1 VSVTSSTREQDIAIA
16 VKGHL
21 GDAVEN
27 ATVVDKGRI
36 SVIARKEATRDVAA
50 WLQRFG
56 FDHVITVSGVDRP
69 SENYLDVVYFLSS
82 YSRDDLKH
90 VVVSL
95 KIHLERENPS
105 LPSLTPIWESANLF
119 ERETY
124 EMFGV
129 SFEGHPNLQKLLLQ
143 DNWDG
148 PPPLRKDLKIPE
160 LA

>member
-1 VSVTSSTREQDIAIA
+1 MNAAPSTPEQRISVAIKEQLGNAIESVA
-16 VKGHL
+16 AL
-21 GDAVEN
+21 
-27 ATVVDKGRI
+27 DKGRI
-36 SVIARKEATRDVAA
+36 SVVARKEVARDVAE

-56 FDHVITVSGVDRP
+56 FDHALAVSGVDHP
-69 SENYLDVVYFLSS
+69 WENHLDVVYFLSS
-82 YSRDDLKH
+82 YSHDNLKH
-90 VVVSL
+90 IVVLL

-129 SFEGHPNLQKLLLQ
+129 NFEGHPNLQKLLLQ

-148 PPPLRKDLKIPE
+148 PPPLKKDLKIPE
-160 LA
+160 LG

>member
-1 VSVTSSTREQDIAIA
+1 MSATTSTPEQGVAVAI
-16 VKGHL
+16 KEQL
-21 GDAVEN
+21 GNAVEN
-27 ATVVDKGRI
+27 VAALDKGRI
-36 SVIARKEATRDVAA
+36 SVIARKEVARDVAV

-56 FDHVITVSGVDRP
+56 FDHTLAVSGVDHP
-69 SENYLDVVYFLSS
+69 WENHLDVVYFLSS
-82 YSRDDLKH
+82 YSHDNLKH
-90 VVVSL
+90 IVVL
-95 KIHLERENPS
+95 FKIHLERENPS

-129 SFEGHPNLQKLLLQ
+129 NFEGHPNLQKLLLQ

-148 PPPLRKDLKIPE
+148 PPPLKKDLKIPE

>member
-1 VSVTSSTREQDIAIA
+1 MTAELSAIEQDIAVVVGEQLGNGTQ
-16 VKGHL
+16 VK
-21 GDAVEN
+21 
-27 ATVVDKGRI
+27 VDRKGRM
-36 SVIARKEATRDVAA
+36 SAVVPGEFVREAAAR
-50 WLQRFG
+50 LQGLG
-56 FDHVITVSGVDRP
+56 FDHTIAVSGVDYP
-69 SENYLDVVYFLSS
+69 SEKRIEVVYLLSS

-90 VVVSL
+90 VVLSL
-95 KIHLERENPS
+95 KVQLDRENPS
-105 LPSLTPIWESANLF
+105 MPSLTSVWESANFF

-129 SFEGHPNLQKLLLQ
+129 NFDGHPNLQKLLLQ

>member
-1 VSVTSSTREQDIAIA
+1 MSSAPSTPEEELVVAI
-16 VKGHL
+16 KQQL
-21 GDAVEN
+21 GNAVEN
-27 ATVVDKGRI
+27 VATVRRGRI
-36 SVIARKEATRDVAA
+36 LVVARKETARDVAV

-56 FDHVITVSGVDRP
+56 LDHTLAVSGVDHP
-69 SENYLDVVYFLSS
+69 SENHLDVVYFLSS
-82 YSRDDLKH
+82 YSHEDLKH

-105 LPSLTPIWESANLF
+105 LPSLTPVWESANLF

-129 SFEGHPNLQKLLLQ
+129 NFEGHPNLQKLLLQ

-148 PPPLRKDLKIPE
+148 PPPLKKDLKIPE

>member
-1 VSVTSSTREQDIAIA
+1 VSATPSSPEQDIVVAI
-16 VKGHL
+16 KEQL
-21 GDAVEN
+21 GSAVEN
-27 ATVVDKGRI
+27 VTALDKGRI
-36 SVIARKEATRDVAA
+36 SVIARKEVARDVAVL
-50 WLQRFG
+50 LQRFG
-56 FDHVITVSGVDRP
+56 LDHTLAVSGVDHP
-69 SENYLDVVYFLSS
+69 WENHLDVVYFLSS
-82 YSRDDLKH
+82 YSHDNLKH
-90 VVVSL
+90 TVVLL

-129 SFEGHPNLQKLLLQ
+129 NFEGHPNLQKLLLQ

-148 PPPLRKDLKIPE
+148 PPPLKKDLKIPE

>member
-1 VSVTSSTREQDIAIA
+1 MSSTASAAEHGVVAAINEQI
-16 VKGHL
+16 GN
-21 GDAVEN
+21 AVEN
-27 ATVVDKGRI
+27 ATVLENGRI
-36 SVIARKEATRDVAA
+36 LIVARKETARDAA
-50 WLQRFG
+50 VWLRRFG
-56 FDHVITVSGVDRP
+56 FDHAITVSGVDRP
-69 SENYLDVVYFLSS
+69 FENHLDVVYFLSS
-82 YSRDDLKH
+82 YLRDDLKH

-95 KIHLERENPS
+95 RVRLERENPS

-129 SFEGHPNLQKLLLQ
+129 NFEGHPNLQKLLLQ

-148 PPPLRKDLKIPE
+148 PPPLKKDLKIPE

>member
-1 VSVTSSTREQDIAIA
+1 MSATPSTPEQRISVAIKEQLGNAI
-16 VKGHL
+16 
-21 GDAVEN
+21 EN
-27 ATVVDKGRI
+27 VAALDKGRI
-36 SVIARKEATRDVAA
+36 SVIARKEVARDVAE
-50 WLQRFG
+50 WFQRFG
-56 FDHVITVSGVDRP
+56 FDHVLAVSGVDHP
-69 SENYLDVVYFLSS
+69 WENHLDVVYFLSS

-95 KIHLERENPS
+95 NVHLERENPS

-129 SFEGHPNLQKLLLQ
+129 NFEGHPNLQKLLLQ

-148 PPPLRKDLKIPE
+148 PPPLKKDLKIPE

>member
-1 VSVTSSTREQDIAIA
+1 MTDGLSATEQDVAGVVGEQLGNGTH
-16 VKGHL
+16 VK
-21 GDAVEN
+21 
-27 ATVVDKGRI
+27 VDRKGRM
-36 SVIARKEATRDVAA
+36 SVVVPSEFVREAAA
-50 WLQRFG
+50 GLKGLG
-56 FDHVITVSGVDRP
+56 FDHTIAVSGVDYP
-69 SENYLDVVYFLSS
+69 SEKRIEVVYLLSS

-90 VVVSL
+90 VVLSL
-95 KIHLERENPS
+95 KVQLDRENPS
-105 LPSLTPIWESANLF
+105 MPSLTSVWESANLF

-129 SFEGHPNLQKLLLQ
+129 NFEGHPNLQKLLLQ

>member
-1 VSVTSSTREQDIAIA
+1 MSATPSTPEQGLAVVIKEQLGNTVESVVAD
-16 VKGHL
+16 
-21 GDAVEN
+21 
-27 ATVVDKGRI
+27 DKGRI
-36 SVIARKEATRDVAA
+36 SIIARKEVARDIAT

-56 FDHVITVSGVDRP
+56 FDHTLAVSGVDHP
-69 SENYLDVVYFLSS
+69 WENHLDVVYFLSS
-82 YSRDDLKH
+82 YSRNDLKH

-129 SFEGHPNLQKLLLQ
+129 NFEGHPNLQKLLLQ

-148 PPPLRKDLKIPE
+148 PPPLKKDLKIPE

>member
-1 VSVTSSTREQDIAIA
+1 MSVTPSTPEQKIVIAI
-16 VKGHL
+16 KEQL
-21 GDAVEN
+21 ENAVESVT
-27 ATVVDKGRI
+27 ALDKGRI
-36 SVIARKEATRDVAA
+36 SVITRKEVARDVAA

-56 FDHVITVSGVDRP
+56 FDHTLTVSGVDHP
-69 SENYLDVVYFLSS
+69 SENHLDVVYFLSS
-82 YSRDDLKH
+82 YLRDDLKH
-90 VVVSL
+90 IVVSL
-95 KIHLERENPS
+95 KIHLQRENPS

-129 SFEGHPNLQKLLLQ
+129 NFEGHPNLEKLLLQ

-148 PPPLRKDLKIPE
+148 PPPMRKDLKIPE

>member
-1 VSVTSSTREQDIAIA
+1 MSVTPSTPERDIVIAI
-16 VKGHL
+16 KEQL
-21 GDAVEN
+21 ENAVEE
-27 ATVVDKGRI
+27 ATALGKGRI
-36 SVIARKEATRDVAA
+36 SVITRKEVARDVAA

-56 FDHVITVSGVDRP
+56 FDHTLAVAGVDHP
-69 SENYLDVVYFLSS
+69 FESHLDVVYFLSS
-82 YSRDDLKH
+82 YLRDDLKH
-90 VVVSL
+90 IVVSL
-95 KIHLERENPS
+95 KVHLERENPS

-129 SFEGHPNLQKLLLQ
+129 NFEGHPNLQKLLLQ

>member
-1 VSVTSSTREQDIAIA
+1 MTVTPATLEQDIVSAI
-16 VKGHL
+16 KEQL
-21 GDAVEN
+21 EKDVEN
-27 ATVVDKGRI
+27 TTTPGKGRI
-36 SVIARKEATRDVAA
+36 LVITRKEAARDVAE

-56 FDHVITVSGVDRP
+56 FDHTLAVSGVDLP
-69 SENYLDVVYFLSS
+69 FENHLDVVYFLSS
-82 YSRDDLKH
+82 YSRDDLKRI
-90 VVVSL
+90 VVSL

-129 SFEGHPNLQKLLLQ
+129 NFERHPNLHKLLLQ

>member
-1 VSVTSSTREQDIAIA
+1 MSVTPSTPEHDIVIAI
-16 VKGHL
+16 KEQL
-21 GDAVEN
+21 ENAVEN
-27 ATVVDKGRI
+27 VTALGKGRI
-36 SVIARKEATRDVAA
+36 SVITRKEVARDVAA

-56 FDHVITVSGVDRP
+56 FDHTLTVSGVDHP
-69 SENYLDVVYFLSS
+69 FENHLDVVYFLSS
-82 YSRDDLKH
+82 YLRDDLKH

-95 KIHLERENPS
+95 KIPLERENPS

-129 SFEGHPNLQKLLLQ
+129 NFEGHPNLQKLLLQ

>member
-1 VSVTSSTREQDIAIA
+1 MSTAPSTSEQELVFAI
-16 VKGHL
+16 KEQL
-21 GDAVEN
+21 GTAVEN
-27 ATVVDKGRI
+27 VATVDRGRI
-36 SVIARKEATRDVAA
+36 LVVARKETARDVAVC
-50 WLQRFG
+50 LQRFG
-56 FDHVITVSGVDRP
+56 FDHTLAVSGVDHP
-69 SENYLDVVYFLSS
+69 WENHLDVVYFLSS
-82 YSRDDLKH
+82 YSHAELKH

-105 LPSLTPIWESANLF
+105 SPSLTPIWESANMF

-129 SFEGHPNLQKLLLQ
+129 NFEGHPNLEKLLLQ

-148 PPPLRKDLKIPE
+148 PPPLKKDLKIPE

>member
-1 VSVTSSTREQDIAIA
+1 MSVTPSTRERDIVAAI
-16 VKGHL
+16 KEHL
-21 GDAVEN
+21 GNAVESVI
-27 ATVVDKGRI
+27 VVDKGLI
-36 SVIARKEATRDVAA
+36 SVITRKEVVRDVAV

-56 FDHVITVSGVDRP
+56 FDHTLAVAGVDHLF
-69 SENYLDVVYFLSS
+69 ENHLDVVYFLSS
-82 YSRDDLKH
+82 YLRDDLKH
-90 VVVSL
+90 IVVSL
-95 KIHLERENPS
+95 KVHLERENPS

-129 SFEGHPNLQKLLLQ
+129 DFEGHPNLQKLLLQ